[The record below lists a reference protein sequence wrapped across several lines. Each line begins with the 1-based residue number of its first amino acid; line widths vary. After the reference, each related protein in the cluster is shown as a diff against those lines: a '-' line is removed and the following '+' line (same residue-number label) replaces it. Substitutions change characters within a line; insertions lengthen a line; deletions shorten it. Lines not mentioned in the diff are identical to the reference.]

1 MEELVKEIFNKTVN
15 DLQKAGKLP
24 FPLYYKEVFNR
35 VAYDMNVID
44 ELNPKLLCL
53 QPSLNEII
61 MEKTQK
67 TLEHISNTSK
77 NLKNNSQMIIE
88 EIEEASPDEIKE
100 EVIRFSVDLIEQINK
115 MENKIQE
122 LENEL
127 QKAYE
132 ELHMDPLTKVYNRKA
147 LEKDLK
153 EVLEKGKEKDLDLV
167 LAIVDI
173 DDFKSINDKFGHLVG
188 DFVLIK
194 LTQIMKN
201 LLRKS
206 DKIYRF
212 GGDEFI
218 IVFNRSTLLNA
229 QKSIE
234 RIVSKI
240 SKTALKYKDNLIKIT
255 ISVGIAQHQK
265 GDTLDSLIKKADEAL
280 YEVKKNNKNG
290 YNTFKN

>member
-153 EVLEKGKEKDLDLV
+153 EILEKGKEKDLDLV